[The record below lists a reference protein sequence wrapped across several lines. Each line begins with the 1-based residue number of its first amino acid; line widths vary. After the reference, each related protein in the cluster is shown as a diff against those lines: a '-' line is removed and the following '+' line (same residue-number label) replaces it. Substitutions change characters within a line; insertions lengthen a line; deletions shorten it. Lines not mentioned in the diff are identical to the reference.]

1 VKQLVSE
8 VPKIDMKQDWE
19 VKKLGDVCQIE
30 LGKTPYRGD
39 RSFWD
44 PEKQTTNV
52 WLSIADLLNGQ
63 GKIVADSKEYVSDEG
78 AKLSKIVKNGTLLV
92 SFKLTLGRL
101 AFAGRDLFTNE
112 AIAALTIKNEKI
124 LSNQYLYYFLT
135 FFDWDAATKGDV
147 KVKGKTLNKAKL
159 KQIDIILPPLPEQLR
174 IVAILDEAFESI
186 AKAKE
191 NDEMNLKNATEI
203 FENCLQNI
211 FENKG
216 DGWEEKTLKEISDIF
231 GRGRSM
237 NRPRNDPKLYGGK
250 YPFIQTGDIRNSN
263 HHIGEY
269 TQTYNEIGLAQ
280 SKLWLK
286 GTICITI
293 AANIAETGILS
304 FDACLPDSVIGLVV
318 NQKIANNN
326 FVEYMLQSF
335 KKRLQAKGK
344 GSAQDNLNMK
354 KFENEYFPIP
364 TLLEQQSIVQKLDA
378 LSTETK
384 KLETIYEKKLAD
396 LEELKNS
403 ILAKAF
409 NGELTEAS
417 A

>member
-1 VKQLVSE
+1 MVEVGNIFSGNSINAKIKKEKYTNVSSGIPYIATKDVSYDSIINYDNGISITKNELNNFKVAHENSIFICAEGGSAGRKLAFNIKDVCFVNKLFALEPFEFMEPKFIYYFYQTTDFQKQFMSKMTGLIGGVSMGKFK
-8 VPKIDMKQDWE
+8 KID
-19 VKKLGDVCQIE
+19 I
-30 LGKTPYRGD
+30 
-39 RSFWD
+39 
-44 PEKQTTNV
+44 
-52 WLSIADLLNGQ
+52 
-63 GKIVADSKEYVSDEG
+63 
-78 AKLSKIVKNGTLLV
+78 
-92 SFKLTLGRL
+92 L
-101 AFAGRDLFTNE
+101 AP
-112 AIAALTIKNEKI
+112 
-124 LSNQYLYYFLT
+124 S
-135 FFDWDAATKGDV
+135 
-147 KVKGKTLNKAKL
+147 
-159 KQIDIILPPLPEQLR
+159 LPEQKR

-191 NDEMNLKNATEI
+191 SAEINLKNANEI
-203 FENCLQNI
+203 FESYLQNV

-216 DGWEEKTLKEISDIF
+216 AGWEEKTLKEISDIF

-304 FDACLPDSVIGLVV
+304 FDACFPDSVIGLVV

-364 TLLEQQSIVQKLDA
+364 TLLEQERIVTKLDT

-384 KLETIYEKKLAD
+384 KLEAIYEKKLAD

-409 NGELTEAS
+409 DGELTEAS